1 MGNVNVSHFMW
12 RKNIMVAFMNFVIAE
27 AIVFRD
33 FYL

>member
-1 MGNVNVSHFMW
+1 MW
-12 RKNIMVAFMNFVIAE
+12 RKNIMVAFMNFVIAG